1 MKTYHSQNLRIK
13 FFTYIYY
20 FNLLHKILKRS
31 IMKKD
36 VKKICFT
43 GGGTLGHVMPNLYLA
58 EELKQY
64 KLMYIGTDG
73 IEKDRVKKAGIEYY
87 EIRAT
92 KLRRGKVLVNLRVP
106 FELVRAIKQAK
117 KILKEQKPDLIVSK
131 GGFVALP
138 VCIAGRKL
146 RIPIISHE
154 SDYSFGL
161 ANKIILH
168 FSNIMCVNYEHLAN
182 PKKNIIYTGPV
193 ISDNFK
199 YSNIKANVKLN
210 IDVNKPTIMIIGG
223 SSGSKAI
230 NQAVWGDLDKLCE
243 RYNIIHLTGK
253 GNLSKHRAVNYN
265 QIEITENVPY
275 LLSISDLVVGRAG
288 AGVVFECAY
297 MHKPMLLIPLQN
309 GQSRGDQVQNANYFY
324 NLGCARVLEEF
335 KLSPTTLMK
344 SIELALP
351 NIKEMVGNLKKLD
364 VSAGKEKMLK
374 LIEEELC
381 K

>member
-1 MKTYHSQNLRIK
+1 
-13 FFTYIYY
+13 
-20 FNLLHKILKRS
+20 
-31 IMKKD
+31 MKKSN
-36 VKKICFT
+36 KTICFT
-43 GGGTLGHVMPNLYLA
+43 GGGTLGHVKPNLYLA
-58 EELKQY
+58 EELKNY
-64 KLMYIGTDG
+64 NLIYIGSNG
-73 IEKDRVKKAGIEYY
+73 IEKDTVKKAGIEYY

-92 KLRRGKVLVNLRVP
+92 KLRRGKVISNLRVP

-117 KILKEQKPDLIVSK
+117 KVLKQTKPDLIVSK
-131 GGFVALP
+131 GGYVALP
-138 VCIAGRKL
+138 VCIAARKL

-182 PKKNIIYTGPV
+182 EKKNIVYTGPV
-193 ISDNFK
+193 ISNDFK
-199 YSNIKANVKLN
+199 YSNIKANIKLD
-210 IDVNKPTIMIIGG
+210 IDFNKPTILIIGG
-223 SSGSKAI
+223 SSGSKVI
-230 NQAVWGDLDKLCE
+230 NQAVWGDLDKICN

-253 GNLSKHRAVNYN
+253 GNSTSHKHTNYN
-265 QIEITENVPY
+265 QIEMTDNVPY

-324 NLGCARVLEEF
+324 KLGCVKILEEF
-335 KLSPTTLMK
+335 KLSPATLVK
-344 SIELALP
+344 SIELTLP
-351 NIKEMVGNLKKLD
+351 CVKEMTANLKKLD
-364 VSAGKEKMLK
+364 LSMGKEKMIK
-374 LIEEELC
+374 LINEQL

>member
-1 MKTYHSQNLRIK
+1 
-13 FFTYIYY
+13 
-20 FNLLHKILKRS
+20 
-31 IMKKD
+31 MKKD

-64 KLMYIGTDG
+64 NQMYIGTDG
-73 IEKDRVKKAGIEYY
+73 IEKDRVKKFGMDFY

-92 KLRRGKVLVNLRVP
+92 KLRRGKFLVNLRVP

-168 FSNIMCVNYEHLAN
+168 FSDIMCVNYKHLAN
-182 PKKNIIYTGPV
+182 PKKNIVYTGPV
-193 ISDNFK
+193 ISNAFK
-199 YSNIKANVKLN
+199 YSNIKANIKLD
-210 IDVNKPTIMIIGG
+210 IDVNKPTVMIIGG
-223 SSGSKAI
+223 SSGSKVI
-230 NQAVWGDLDKLCE
+230 NQAIWDSLDTLCN
-243 RYNIIHLTGK
+243 RYNVIHITGK
-253 GNLSKHRAVNYN
+253 GNMSKHKAINYN

-275 LLSISDLVVGRAG
+275 LMSISDLIVGRAG
-288 AGVVFECAY
+288 AGVVFETAY
-297 MHKPMLLIPLQN
+297 MNKPMLLIPLQN
-309 GQSRGDQVQNANYFY
+309 GQSRGDQVQNAEYFY
-324 NLGCARVLEEF
+324 CLGCANVLEEF
-335 KLSPTTLMK
+335 KLSGSTLLK
-344 SIELALP
+344 SIELALQ
-351 NIKEMVGNLKKLD
+351 NAKEMSANLKKMD
-364 VSAGKEKMLK
+364 FGSGKEKMLK
-374 LIEEELC
+374 LIDEQINM
-381 K
+381 KKD

>member
-1 MKTYHSQNLRIK
+1 MLAYNIGEVC
-13 FFTYIYY
+13 
-20 FNLLHKILKRS
+20 
-31 IMKKD
+31 MKKSG
-36 VKKICFT
+36 KTICFT

-64 KLMYIGTDG
+64 KQMYIGTNG
-73 IEKDRVKKAGIEYY
+73 IEKERVKSAGIDFY

-92 KLRRGKVLVNLRVP
+92 KLRRGKFFVNLRVP

-117 KILKEQKPDLIVSK
+117 KILKQQKPDLIVSK

-138 VCIAGRKL
+138 VCIAARKL

-168 FSNIMCVNYEHLAN
+168 FSNIMCVNYEHLEN
-182 PKKNIIYTGPV
+182 KKKNIIYTGPV
-193 ISDNFK
+193 ISNAFK
-199 YSNIKANVKLN
+199 YSNIKANIKLD
-210 IDVNKPTIMIIGG
+210 IDVNKPTVLVIGG
-223 SSGSKAI
+223 SSGARVI
-230 NQAVWGDLDKLCE
+230 NQAVWDDLSTLCK

-253 GNLSKHRAVNYN
+253 GNLSKNKAANYN
-265 QIEITENVPY
+265 QIEITDNVPY

-309 GQSRGDQVQNANYFY
+309 SGSRGDQVQNARYFY
-324 NLGCARVLEEF
+324 NLGCARILEEF
-335 KLSPTTLMK
+335 KLSASTLIK

-351 NIKEMVGNLKKLD
+351 NIKEMTANLKKLD
-364 VSAGKEKMLK
+364 VSSGKEKMLK
-374 LIEEELC
+374 LIDSQL
-381 K
+381 KLTTRQ

>member
-1 MKTYHSQNLRIK
+1 MKDK
-13 FFTYIYY
+13 
-20 FNLLHKILKRS
+20 
-31 IMKKD
+31 
-36 VKKICFT
+36 KKICFT

-58 EELKQY
+58 EELGQY
-64 KLMYIGTDG
+64 DLMYIGAG
-73 IEKDRVKKAGIEYY
+73 KVEKDAVEKAKIKYF

-92 KLRRGKVLVNLRVP
+92 KLRRGKFFVNLRVP

-117 KILKEQKPDLIVSK
+117 RILKQNKPDLIVSK

-168 FSNIMCVNYEHLAN
+168 FSNVMCVNYEHLADS
-182 PKKNIIYTGPV
+182 KKNIVYTGPV
-193 ISDNFK
+193 ISSSFN
-199 YSNIKANVKLN
+199 YSNIKADVKLD
-210 IDVNKPTIMIIGG
+210 IDLNKPTILIIGG

-230 NQAVWGDLDKLCE
+230 NQAVWGGLAQLTS
-243 RYNIIHLTGK
+243 RYNLIHITGK
-253 GNLSKHRAVNYN
+253 GNMSKHKAPNYN
-265 QIEITENVPY
+265 QIELSNNIPY
-275 LLSISDLVVGRAG
+275 LFSISDLIVGRAG

-324 NLGCARVLEEF
+324 KLGCARILEEF
-335 KLSPTTLMK
+335 KLSPSNLAR
-344 SIELALP
+344 SIELVLP
-351 NIKEMVGNLKKLD
+351 LTKEMSANLKKLELN
-364 VSAGKEKMLK
+364 SGKTKMLK
-374 LIEEELC
+374 LIEQQLN

>member
-1 MKTYHSQNLRIK
+1 M
-13 FFTYIYY
+13 
-20 FNLLHKILKRS
+20 
-31 IMKKD
+31 
-36 VKKICFT
+36 KKICFT

-58 EELKQY
+58 KDLKDY
-64 KLMYIGTDG
+64 KLMYIGAGG
-73 IEKDRVKKAGIEYY
+73 IEKEKVNQFGIEYH
-87 EIRAT
+87 EIKAT
-92 KLRRGKVLVNLRVP
+92 KLRRGKLFVNIRVP

-138 VCIAGRKL
+138 VCIAARKL

-182 PKKNIIYTGPV
+182 EKKNIIYTGPV
-193 ISDNFK
+193 ISDDFK
-199 YSNIKANVKLN
+199 YSNIKATVKLD
-210 IDVNKPTIMIIGG
+210 IDFAKPTILIIGG
-223 SSGSKAI
+223 SSGSKVI
-230 NQAVWGDLDKLCE
+230 NEAVLGNLEALSK
-243 RYNIIHLTGK
+243 RYNIIHITGK
-253 GNLSKHRAVNYN
+253 GNTTKHKAVNYN
-265 QIEITENVPY
+265 QIEITDNVPY

-309 GQSRGDQVQNANYFY
+309 GHSRGDQVQNARYFY
-324 NLGCARVLEEF
+324 NLGCARILEEF
-335 KLSPTTLMK
+335 KLNPSTLIK

-351 NIKEMVGNLKKLD
+351 QVKEMTTNLKKLD
-364 VSAGKEKMLK
+364 LSAGKEKMIK
-374 LIEEELC
+374 LIREQLND

>member
-1 MKTYHSQNLRIK
+1 T
-13 FFTYIYY
+13 
-20 FNLLHKILKRS
+20 
-31 IMKKD
+31 
-36 VKKICFT
+36 
-43 GGGTLGHVMPNLYLA
+43 
-58 EELKQY
+58 
-64 KLMYIGTDG
+64 
-73 IEKDRVKKAGIEYY
+73 
-87 EIRAT
+87 AT
-92 KLRRGKVLVNLRVP
+92 KRRRGKVLVNVSVA
-106 FELVRAIKQAK
+106 FELVLAINQAK
-117 KILKEQKPDLIVSK
+117 KILKAKKPDLVVSK

-138 VCIAGRKL
+138 VCIAARKL

-182 PKKNIIYTGPV
+182 EKKNIIYTGPV
-193 ISDNFK
+193 ISNDFK
-199 YSNIKANVKLN
+199 YSNIKANIKLN
-210 IDVNKPTIMIIGG
+210 IDFSKPTILIIGG

-230 NQAVWGDLDKLCE
+230 NQAVWGELDKLCS

-253 GNLSKHRAVNYN
+253 GNLSNRKQTNYN
-265 QIEITENVPY
+265 QMEMTDNVPY

-309 GQSRGDQVQNANYFY
+309 GQSRGDQVQNAEYFY
-324 NLGCARVLEEF
+324 RLGCARILEEF
-335 KLSPTTLMK
+335 KLSPATLLK

-351 NIKEMVGNLKKLD
+351 NVKEMTANLKKLD
-364 VSAGKEKMLK
+364 LSSGKEKMIK
-374 LIEEELC
+374 LINEQLS

>member
-1 MKTYHSQNLRIK
+1 
-13 FFTYIYY
+13 
-20 FNLLHKILKRS
+20 
-31 IMKKD
+31 MKKTD
-36 VKKICFT
+36 KIICFT
-43 GGGTLGHVMPNLYLA
+43 GGGTLGHVKPNLYLA
-58 EELKQY
+58 QELKNY

-73 IEKDRVKKAGIEYY
+73 IEKQAVKDAGIDYY

-92 KLRRGKVLVNLRVP
+92 KLRRGKVFVNLRVP
-106 FELVRAIKQAK
+106 FELVRAIRQAK
-117 KILKEQKPDLIVSK
+117 KILKEQKPDLVVSK

-138 VCIAGRKL
+138 VCIAARKL

-182 PKKNIIYTGPV
+182 EKKNIIYTGPI
-193 ISDNFK
+193 ISNDFK
-199 YSNIKANVKLN
+199 YSNIKATVKLD
-210 IDVNKPTIMIIGG
+210 IDFSKPTILIIGG

-230 NQAVWGDLDKLCE
+230 NQAVLGELDKLCS

-253 GNLSKHRAVNYN
+253 GNTTSHKHINYN
-265 QIEITENVPY
+265 QIEITDNVPY

-309 GQSRGDQVQNANYFY
+309 GQSRGDQVQNAQYFY
-324 NLGCARVLEEF
+324 RLGCAKILEEF
-335 KLSPTTLMK
+335 KLSPSTLLK

-351 NIKEMVGNLKKLD
+351 NTKEMTTNLKKLD
-364 VSAGKEKMLK
+364 LSAGKEKMLK
-374 LIEEELC
+374 LIGEVLN
-381 K
+381 KQKQDR